1 MAPRRG
7 NRTLTHQTCGDN
19 HEKEGQGRRQR
30 TGGGESRDKK
40 PGLSGRDG
48 DAVLRLICIWS
59 VFVSPFPRLDCVM
72 YSHCEW
78 IDAVRVNPAG
88 ETQL

>member
-1 MAPRRG
+1 MRRKG
-7 NRTLTHQTCGDN
+7 
-19 HEKEGQGRRQR
+19 KEEDKGRE
-30 TGGGESRDKK
+30 GGESRDKK